1 MKRMKRLF
9 RRRFF
14 GRKWVVPVAALL
26 LSLSVGSIAFATTGS
41 ASGSSAAATTT
52 SSTTVSNSA
61 TTTPATT
68 AAAGTGLVAP
78 ATATGSGGTLASD
91 QLAAEQAKENAI
103 LDLIREK
110 MTSAD
115 QATFD
120 QLRATATEE
129 QTTLQQ
135 AQAELND
142 TTTKINALVDKYL
155 GVSTNADSG
164 SSSSGAS
171 GSTGTNSS
179 SGAASTDS
187 TSLGTSQ

>member
-1 MKRMKRLF
+1 MKRLF
-9 RRRFF
+9 QRWFVK
-14 GRKWVVPVAALL
+14 RKWVVPVAALL

-41 ASGSSAAATTT
+41 ASGSSTAATTT
-52 SSTTVSNSA
+52 SPTTVSTSAA

-68 AAAGTGLVAP
+68 AATGTDLVAP
-78 ATATGSGGTLASD
+78 ATAAGSGSTLASD

-120 QLRATATEE
+120 QLRTAAIEE
-129 QTTLQQ
+129 QAALQQ
-135 AQAELND
+135 AQTNLND

-155 GVSTNADSG
+155 GVSTSADSG
-164 SSSSGAS
+164 SSTSGAS
-171 GSTGTNSS
+171 GSTGTDSS